1 MEVNFN
7 FHLQSIDQCRFICTA
22 PMSLLHFNKYGSC
35 NILLHIANSK
45 MMKISQMQDRNPYY
59 QPGDYDY
66 MGEVTIWE
74 GALITDT
81 NHEYDSVV

>member
-1 MEVNFN
+1 MEVNFD

-22 PMSLLHFNKYGSC
+22 PMSLLHFNTYASC

-59 QPGDYDY
+59 QPGDDY
-66 MGEVTIWE
+66 MG
-74 GALITDT
+74 
-81 NHEYDSVV
+81 DSQMQDRNPYYQPGDDYMGD